1 MARSKKINDASD
13 EDGGNYAERLGGDE
27 IGTLDEISAAS

>member
-1 MARSKKINDASD
+1 MAHSKKIDDAGD